1 MIETPPHGGP
11 QPRPSRSVVA
21 AGKGAERKIW
31 TLLPLPPLLVIV
43 VGLATAATVGMLGVS
58 NLAKAG
64 DAHAAERADLI
75 ASVLAARLTALPLAE
90 WVDAV
95 QRTARKTGADLV
107 LLDPRGNVT
116 LDASVGMSNTSVLR
130 RALADATGEITTGL
144 GRARFATGRLGLQGT
159 LVVLVREPSVPE
171 GEAAFVRAL
180 VALTTLLIVVATGVA
195 YAVALDANRDV
206 EFIGVRVRG
215 MIPVRSEPAGEAV
228 PIRTMDEVGVL
239 TLAFNALVSRFAAA
253 QSSYQTDLGR
263 AHAADRDRA
272 AFLAAVSHELR
283 SPLNAIL
290 GFADIL
296 VAEVDGPLTPA
307 SHEDVEQIRASG
319 RHLFDLINDILD
331 LSALESGQLRL
342 SREKVHLWGT
352 ASDVVRE
359 AAGLLADKAVTI
371 RVEGDPTVSARAD
384 HKRVRQIVTNLVGNA
399 IKFTE
404 RGEVVVEIG
413 REGLLATLTVRD
425 TGPGISPQERAVIFE
440 EYKQTEAERGRRRG
454 TGLGL
459 AIARRLAAMQGGAI
473 KLESELGRGSSFKIL
488 LPVWVQTRSPT

>member
-1 MIETPPHGGP
+1 MTETPPHGGS
-11 QPRPSRSVVA
+11 QPRSSRSVVA

-116 LDASVGMSNTSVLR
+116 LDASVGTSNTSVLR
-130 RALADATGEITTGL
+130 RALAYATGEVTTGL
-144 GRARFATGRLGLQGT
+144 GRARFATGRLGMQGT
-159 LVVLVREPSVPE
+159 LVVFVREPSVPE

-228 PIRTMDEVGVL
+228 PIRTMDEVGLL

-296 VAEVDGPLTPA
+296 VAEVDGPLAPA

-359 AAGLLADKAVTI
+359 AAGLLADKAVTV
-371 RVEGDPTVSARAD
+371 RVEGDPTVSARGD

-404 RGEVVVEIG
+404 HGEVVVEIG
-413 REGLLATLTVRD
+413 RDGPLATLTVRD

-459 AIARRLAAMQGGAI
+459 AIARRLVAMQGGAI